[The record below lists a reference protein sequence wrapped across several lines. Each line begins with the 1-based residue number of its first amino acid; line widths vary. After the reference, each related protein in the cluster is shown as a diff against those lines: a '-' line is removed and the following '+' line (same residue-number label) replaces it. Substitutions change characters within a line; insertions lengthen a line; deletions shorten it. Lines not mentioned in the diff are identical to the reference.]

1 MRIQYD
7 GTISELPLSPLRSK
21 GGKGEFEFFTVFL
34 QKDKHMRAHK
44 GQSTVEYILLVT
56 AVLAVIILF
65 TTGNNSV
72 FQQRLNSVFNT
83 TTQDMLNVAS
93 RLQDNA
99 AGQ

>member
-1 MRIQYD
+1 
-7 GTISELPLSPLRSK
+7 
-21 GGKGEFEFFTVFL
+21 
-34 QKDKHMRAHK
+34 MRALK

-56 AVLAVIILF
+56 AVVAVIILF
-65 TTGNNSV
+65 TTGNNSL

-99 AGQ
+99 AP

>member
-1 MRIQYD
+1 MRSHQ
-7 GTISELPLSPLRSK
+7 
-21 GGKGEFEFFTVFL
+21 
-34 QKDKHMRAHK
+34 

-56 AVLAVIILF
+56 AVVTVVILF
-65 TTGNNSV
+65 TTGNNNL

-99 AGQ
+99 ANGS